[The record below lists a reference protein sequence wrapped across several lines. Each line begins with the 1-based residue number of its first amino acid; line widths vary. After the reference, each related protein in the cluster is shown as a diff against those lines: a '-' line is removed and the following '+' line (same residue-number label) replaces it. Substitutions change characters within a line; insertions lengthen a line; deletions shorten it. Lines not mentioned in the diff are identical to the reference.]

1 MRILGALTVIVLLAD
16 TANASS
22 ISFGTSSSGSSRSLT
37 IDGKNSGK
45 RDGDE
50 NNKKYGDPG
59 PGNSNT
65 YSSWSQASSRG
76 GERNDGEYLT
86 DSISISYGLDVNF
99 QYSHGEGEDGF
110 SFLVLDASRSDKSG
124 REESILGIEFN
135 RQVSSDGA
143 GGSSFQDLLSLRGPG
158 DGTSNA
164 YTSTKVENYA
174 LIATTAGVDGK
185 SMKVDSAWSALPDK
199 HNSDPQDT
207 EVVVDTTQLGD
218 RKLPVTVL
226 MKNEKGETVVVAR
239 YDAYKEVKDYYGG
252 AENIP
257 LSMRIGF
264 SGSTGGATTAITHP
278 NFTLSDPGAAAPEPS
293 TLMLGI
299 GGLLL
304 AGAAAWKKQKARE
317 VAREVAKACP
327 ATQPAPASPLR

>member
-45 RDGDE
+45 RDDDE
-50 NNKKYGDPG
+50 KNRKYGDPG

-86 DSISISYGLDVNF
+86 DSISINYGLDVNF

-185 SMKVDSAWSALPDK
+185 SMKEDSDWRALPDK

-226 MKNEKGETVVVAR
+226 MKNEKGEPVVVAR
-239 YDAYKEVKDYYGG
+239 YDAYNEVKDYYGG

-264 SGSTGGATTAITHP
+264 SGSTGGATTAITHT
-278 NFTLSDPGAAAPEPS
+278 NFTLADPGATAPEPS

-304 AGAAAWKKQKARE
+304 AGAAAWKKQKARGL
-317 VAREVAKACP
+317 AKACP

>member
-86 DSISISYGLDVNF
+86 DSISINYGLDVNF

-135 RQVSSDGA
+135 REVSSDGA
-143 GGSSFQDLLSLRGPG
+143 RESSAQDVISLRGPG

-185 SMKVDSAWSALPDK
+185 SMKVDRGWSALPDK

-207 EVVVDTTQLGD
+207 EVIVDTTQLGD

-239 YDAYKEVKDYYGG
+239 YDAYNEVKDYYGG

-264 SGSTGGATTAITHP
+264 SGSTGGATTAITHT
-278 NFTLSDPGAAAPEPS
+278 NFTLADPGTTAPEPS

-304 AGAAAWKKQKARE
+304 AGAAAWKKQKARGL
-317 VAREVAKACP
+317 AKACP